1 MMLKEEKPYT
11 QAVNNNIIIRTFEK
25 NVSPDELKWHRDSH
39 DRTIEVLKGTNW
51 FYQLDDS
58 IPIKMQEGMIFKINK
73 DVWHRVIG
81 GDSDLVVRIIEG

>member
-1 MMLKEEKPYT
+1 MMLEEERPYK
-11 QAVNNNIIIRTFEK
+11 QAVNNNTIIRVFDR
-25 NVSPDELKWHRDSH
+25 NVNPDELKWHRDSH

-58 IPIKMQEGMIFKINK
+58 IPIKMQEGMIFKISK

-81 GDSDLVVRIIEG
+81 GDSDLVIRIVEG